1 MNSVHDPRM
10 AYKSARSALL
20 SAGNAYGISIGQP
33 IESVLVTIPDSLEV
47 EIGNCDGGEC
57 NFASD
62 HTYLSQESRDDGER
76 SFASYHTY
84 LDQENRKENMGW
96 EHAEVLLLIS
106 SYQQHQLDF
115 HDRKKKRKDIWQ
127 KISDDM
133 ATHGHLRTAADCE
146 TKFKGLKRTYNK
158 HRQHK
163 RKSGR
168 DRKGWP
174 FYKEM
179 DDLLSSSAEYR
190 APVLSSHAGQP
201 STSSAQVLPAS
212 SPCSAQIHSTE
223 STRFIEED
231 SVGDLPQERCVLN
244 ARAAK
249 QRRRPITVL
258 QNIFE
263 NMQAWQDE
271 ERQRYRQ
278 QLKMQRAKLRML
290 KRLTESLG

>member
-96 EHAEVLLLIS
+96 EHAE
-106 SYQQHQLDF
+106 
-115 HDRKKKRKDIWQ
+115 
-127 KISDDM
+127 
-133 ATHGHLRTAADCE
+133 
-146 TKFKGLKRTYNK
+146 
-158 HRQHK
+158 
-163 RKSGR
+163 
-168 DRKGWP
+168 
-174 FYKEM
+174 
-179 DDLLSSSAEYR
+179 
-190 APVLSSHAGQP
+190 
-201 STSSAQVLPAS
+201 
-212 SPCSAQIHSTE
+212 
-223 STRFIEED
+223 
-231 SVGDLPQERCVLN
+231 
-244 ARAAK
+244 
-249 QRRRPITVL
+249 
-258 QNIFE
+258 
-263 NMQAWQDE
+263 AWQDE